1 MYPLFPSSTCPPPLF
16 PYPTT
21 FTSHHPSCR
30 NECLLKTI
38 GYIITCV
45 LIIAKDFS
53 SLCGAKSFLF
63 LNYKGASKCYLIAFG
78 HEENRSSDFSIA
90 YNYLCVIK
98 LQKSDGVLG
107 LGGRL
112 GAGVRSEKVP
122 SATTT
127 AAAAA
132 TPPTATTVQH
142 LQSSG

>member
-1 MYPLFPSSTCPPPLF
+1 M
-16 PYPTT
+16 
-21 FTSHHPSCR
+21 R
-30 NECLLKTI
+30 R
-38 GYIITCV
+38 
-45 LIIAKDFS
+45 
-53 SLCGAKSFLF
+53 AKSFLF

-107 LGGRL
+107 LGERL
-112 GAGVRSEKVP
+112 GAGARSEKVP

-132 TPPTATTVQH
+132 TPPTATTVQLH

>member
-1 MYPLFPSSTCPPPLF
+1 MPQNY
-16 PYPTT
+16 
-21 FTSHHPSCR
+21 R
-30 NECLLKTI
+30 

-53 SLCGAKSFLF
+53 SSTLLRAKSFLF

-90 YNYLCVIK
+90 YNSLCVIK
-98 LQKSDGVLG
+98 LQKSDGVG
-107 LGGRL
+107 LGRL
-112 GAGVRSEKVP
+112 GARSEKVP
-122 SATTT
+122 SATTP
-127 AAAAA
+127 AAA